1 MNAKLNPLQVTI
13 VGGGM
18 ITHDQLLP
26 ALYHLQRLGAVGSI
40 TVCALNSA
48 PLRDL
53 AESAMIRRAFPDA
66 SFTAQPDLAE
76 DPAKMFPDLYKEVLR
91 AMPPRQVVVVAVPDQ
106 FHEDVLKEALAADQH
121 VLCVKPLVLKYEDSV
136 EIERLAFE
144 KGLFIGVE
152 YHKRFDPRAL
162 LAKGDYAA
170 GRFGEFRVGEA
181 RMIEPWFYRH
191 SNFQNWFVKENSDP
205 FTYVGCHYVDQLY
218 FITGLRPVS
227 VSVLGIEGTFPN
239 GKAGYMWSS
248 GRVVFENG
256 GILNVIDGLGYPD
269 AAPGSNDQGLTL
281 FCDDGRS
288 GALIRH
294 NDQFRGVKHSYVKD
308 PGPGGT
314 LANYVNPDYMKLVPW
329 QGEGLRPTGYGYESV
344 AAIVG
349 TIQQIADAT
358 AGVPETEALAK
369 RQCII
374 RDVDGKGIIATPA
387 NSSINELVMEAGRMS
402 ILNNGRLVEI
412 VYGDHPHVKS

>member
-1 MNAKLNPLQVTI
+1 MAPQQVTI

-26 ALYHLQRLGAVGSI
+26 ALYHLQRLGVVGPIAICSLWSGPLQCLNES
-40 TVCALNSA
+40 TVL
-48 PLRDL
+48 
-53 AESAMIRRAFPDA
+53 RRAFPG
-66 SFTAQPDLAE
+66 STFTPHPDLSE
-76 DPAKMFPDLYKEVLR
+76 DDTKMFPDLYKEVLR
-91 AMPPRQVVVVAVPDQ
+91 AMPPRQIVVIAVPDQ
-106 FHEDVLKEALAADQH
+106 FHYDVLKEALAADQH

-144 KGLFIGVE
+144 KGLFVGVE

-181 RMIEPWFYRH
+181 RMIEPWYYRH

-239 GKAGYMWSS
+239 GNIGYMWSS

-256 GILNVIDGLGYPD
+256 GILSVIDGLGYPD
-269 AAPGSNDQGLTL
+269 DAPGSNDQGLTL
-281 FCDDGRS
+281 FCDDGRR

-294 NDQFRGVKHSYVKD
+294 NDQFRGVKHCYVKD

-349 TIQQIADAT
+349 TIQRIAEAT
-358 AGVPETEALAK
+358 AGMTETAALPERRRIVRE
-369 RQCII
+369 
-374 RDVDGKGIIATPA
+374 VDAKGIVATPS
-387 NSSINELVMEAGRMS
+387 NSYINELVMEAGRMS
-402 ILNNGRLVEI
+402 ILNGGQTVEI
-412 VYGDHPHVKS
+412 VYGAHPHVKA